1 MTTKQTFALGNP
13 AEFKLKALHWANQF
27 DTACYL
33 DSNEYPSK
41 YSNFECLI
49 AAGAEEELVANCGS
63 ALAQVE
69 AFIKN
74 QDRIIPGFLGYDLK
88 NELEALESK
97 NPDHLDFPDAYFFKP
112 QHLITISGKK
122 VEITSENSDD
132 VWEAISQIQLSET
145 SLNFKGT
152 VAQRFSQS
160 AYITTVKKLQEH
172 IQKGDIYEV
181 TLCQEFYA
189 EQAELDPLT
198 AFIVLNRVSPTPFA
212 SFFKQQN
219 QYILSATPERYIAK
233 RGNTLLSQPIK
244 GTARR
249 SSDKKEDEAIKQAL
263 AESEKER
270 AENVMI
276 VDLVRND
283 LTRCALPGT
292 VEVDE
297 LFGVYSFTQVH
308 QLISTILCHVAAE
321 QSFSNI
327 LKATFP
333 MGSMTGAPKI
343 RAMQLIE
350 QYERSKRG
358 VYSGSVGYIQPN
370 GDFDFNVIIRSMLYN
385 ANSKY
390 LSFQV
395 GGAITA
401 KSIPEEESEEC
412 LLKAKAIGQVLGL

>member
-1 MTTKQTFALGNP
+1 MWIKQTFLLGNP
-13 AEFKLKALHWANQF
+13 AEFKLKALHWANKF

-33 DSNEYPSK
+33 DSNEYPSN
-41 YSNFECLI
+41 YSKFECLI
-49 AAGAEEELVANCGS
+49 AAGAEEELITNCGS
-63 ALAQVE
+63 ALSQID
-69 AFIKN
+69 AFVKN
-74 QDRIIPGFLGYDLK
+74 QDRIIPGFLSYDLK
-88 NELEALESK
+88 NELEVLESK
-97 NPDHLDFPDAYFFKP
+97 NPDYLHFPDAYFFKP
-112 QHLITISGKK
+112 QYLITISGKK
-122 VEITSENSDD
+122 AEISSENPRDI
-132 VWEAISQIQLSET
+132 WEEIDRIHLRETTLS
-145 SLNFKGT
+145 FKGS
-152 VAQRFSQS
+152 VAQRFSR
-160 AYITTVKKLQEH
+160 AEYIDTVKKLQEH

-189 EQAELDPLT
+189 EEVSFDPLV
-198 AFIVLNRVSPTPFA
+198 AFIALNRISPTPFA
-212 SFFKQQN
+212 SFFKQDN
-219 QYILSATPERYIAK
+219 HYILSATPERYIAK

-249 SSDKKEDEAIKQAL
+249 SVDKEEDEKNKQSL
-263 AESEKER
+263 AQSEKER
-270 AENVMI
+270 SENVMI

-292 VEVDE
+292 VQVDE

-308 QLISTILCHVAAE
+308 QLISTISCQLAPE
-321 QSFSNI
+321 QTFSNI

-358 VYSGSVGYIQPN
+358 IYSGSVGYIQPN

-385 ANSKY
+385 ATTKY

-401 KSIPEEESEEC
+401 KSNPEEEYEEC
-412 LLKAKAIGQVLGL
+412 LLKAKAISQVLGL

>member
-1 MTTKQTFALGNP
+1 MNTKQTFVLGNP
-13 AEFKLKALHWANQF
+13 AEFKLKALHWSNQF

-112 QHLITISGKK
+112 QHLIAISGKE
-122 VEITSENSDD
+122 VEISSENPRDI
-132 VWEAISQIQLSET
+132 WEEIDRIHLRETTLS
-145 SLNFKGT
+145 FKGS
-152 VAQRFSQS
+152 VAQRFSR
-160 AYITTVKKLQEH
+160 AEYIDTVKKLQEH

-189 EQAELDPLT
+189 EEVNFDPLA
-198 AFIVLNRVSPTPFA
+198 AFIALNRISPTPFA
-212 SFFKQQN
+212 SFFKQDN
-219 QYILSATPERYIAK
+219 HYILSATPERYLAK

-249 SSDKKEDEAIKQAL
+249 SSDKEEDEIIKQAL
-263 AESEKER
+263 AQSEKER
-270 AENVMI
+270 SENVMI

-292 VEVDE
+292 VKVDE
-297 LFGVYSFTQVH
+297 IFGVYSFTQVH
-308 QLISTILCHVAAE
+308 QLISTISCQVAPK

-327 LKATFP
+327 LKVTFP

-385 ANSKY
+385 ANTKY

-401 KSIPEEESEEC
+401 KSIPEEEYEEC
-412 LLKAKAIGQVLGL
+412 LLKAKAISQVLGL

>member
-1 MTTKQTFALGNP
+1 MPIKQSFALSNLE
-13 AEFKLKALHWANQF
+13 EFKLKALHWANTF
-27 DTACYL
+27 ETACYF

-41 YSNFECLI
+41 YSKFECLI
-49 AAGAEEELVANCGS
+49 AAGVEDELKANIGN
-63 ALAQVE
+63 ALAQID
-69 AFIKN
+69 AFVKN
-74 QDRIIPGFLGYDLK
+74 QDRIIPGFLSYDLK
-88 NELEALESK
+88 NELEVLESK
-97 NPDHLDFPDAYFFKP
+97 NPDYLHFPDAYFFKP
-112 QHLITISGKK
+112 HHHLTISRQE
-122 VEITSENSDD
+122 VEISSENPEA
-132 VWEAISQIQLSET
+132 VWEEINQIQLGEST
-145 SLNFKGT
+145 LNFHGT

-160 AYITTVKKLQEH
+160 EYIATVKKLQEH
-172 IQKGDIYEV
+172 IQQGDTYEV

-189 EQAELDPLT
+189 EHANLSPLT
-198 AFIVLNRVSPTPFA
+198 AFIALNKVSPTPFA

-219 QYILSATPERYIAK
+219 HYILSATPERYLAK

-249 SSDKKEDEAIKQAL
+249 SAAKEEDEKIKQGL
-263 AESEKER
+263 AQSEKER

-292 VEVDE
+292 VKVDE

-308 QLISTILCHVAAE
+308 QLISTISCQVNQE

-385 ANSKY
+385 ATTKY

-401 KSIPEEESEEC
+401 KSIPEEEYEEC
-412 LLKAKAIGQVLGL
+412 LLKAKAISQVLGF

>member
-1 MTTKQTFALGNP
+1 MSIKQSFALSNLE
-13 AEFKLKALHWANQF
+13 EFKLKALYWANEF
-27 DTACYL
+27 DPACYL
-33 DSNEYPSK
+33 DSNEYPNK

-49 AAGAEEELVANCGS
+49 AAGAEEELIANCGS
-63 ALAQVE
+63 ALLQID
-69 AFIKN
+69 AFTKN
-74 QDRIIPGFLGYDLK
+74 QDRIIPGFFSYDLK

-112 QHLITISGKK
+112 QHLLTISRQE
-122 VEITSENSDD
+122 VEISSENPES
-132 VWEAISQIQLSET
+132 VWEEINQIQLGEST
-145 SLNFKGT
+145 LNFNGT
-152 VAQRFSQS
+152 VAQRFSR
-160 AYITTVKKLQEH
+160 AEYTTTVKKLQEH

-189 EQAELDPLT
+189 EEVKFDPLA
-198 AFIVLNRVSPTPFA
+198 AFIALNRISPTPFA

-233 RGNTLLSQPIK
+233 RGNKLLSQPIK

-249 SSDKKEDEAIKQAL
+249 SVDKEEDEKNKQSL
-263 AESEKER
+263 AQSEKER

-292 VEVDE
+292 VKVDE
-297 LFGVYSFTQVH
+297 LFGVYSFSQVH
-308 QLISTILCHVAAE
+308 QLISSISCQVAPE

-370 GDFDFNVIIRSMLYN
+370 GDFDFNVIIRSILYN
-385 ANSKY
+385 ANTQY

-401 KSIPEEESEEC
+401 KSNPEEEYEEC
-412 LLKAKAIGQVLGL
+412 LLKAKAISQVLGF

>member
-1 MTTKQTFALGNP
+1 MNTKQTFVLGNP
-13 AEFKLKALHWANQF
+13 AEFKLKALHWSNQF

-49 AAGAEEELVANCGS
+49 AAGAEEELIANCGS

-112 QHLITISGKK
+112 QHLITISGKDA
-122 VEITSENSDD
+122 EITSENPDD

-152 VAQRFSQS
+152 VAHRFSQS
-160 AYITTVKKLQEH
+160 EYITTVKKLQEH
-172 IQKGDIYEV
+172 IQQGDIYEV

-189 EQAELDPLT
+189 EQAELNPLT
-198 AFIVLNRVSPTPFA
+198 AFIALNRVSPTPFA

-219 QYILSATPERYIAK
+219 KYILSATPERYLAK
-233 RGNTLLSQPIK
+233 RGNTFLSQPIK

-249 SSDKKEDEAIKQAL
+249 SSDEEEDEAIKQSL
-263 AESEKER
+263 AQSEKER

-292 VEVDE
+292 VQVDE

-308 QLISTILCHVAAE
+308 QLISTISCQVAPE
-321 QSFSNI
+321 QNFLKI

-385 ANSKY
+385 ANTKY

-401 KSIPEEESEEC
+401 KSIPEEEYEEC

>member
-1 MTTKQTFALGNP
+1 MNNKQTFALGNP

-41 YSNFECLI
+41 YSNFACLI
-49 AAGAEEELVANCGS
+49 AAGTEEELVANCGS

-112 QHLITISGKK
+112 QHLITISGKDA
-122 VEITSENSDD
+122 EITSENPDD

-172 IQKGDIYEV
+172 IQQGDIYEV

-189 EQAELDPLT
+189 EQVLLDPLA
-198 AFIVLNRVSPTPFA
+198 AFITLNQVSPTPFA

-219 QYILSATPERYIAK
+219 NYILSATPERYIAK

-249 SSDKKEDEAIKQAL
+249 SSDKEEDETIKKAL

-292 VEVDE
+292 VQVDE

-308 QLISTILCHVAAE
+308 QLISTISCQLAPE

-350 QYERSKRG
+350 QYEHSKRG

-385 ANSKY
+385 ANTKY

-401 KSIPEEESEEC
+401 KSIPEEEYEEC
-412 LLKAKAIGQVLGL
+412 LLKAKAISQVLGL

>member
-1 MTTKQTFALGNP
+1 MWIKQTFLLDNP

-41 YSNFECLI
+41 YSNFVGLI
-49 AAGAEEELVANCGS
+49 AAGVEEELIANCGS
-63 ALAQVE
+63 SLAQID

-74 QDRIIPGFLGYDLK
+74 QDRIIPGFLSYDIK
-88 NELEALESK
+88 NQLEALESN
-97 NPDHLDFPDAYFFKP
+97 NPDHLHFPDAYFFKP
-112 QHLITISGKK
+112 QHLITISGIEA
-122 VEITSENSDD
+122 EISSENPEGI
-132 VWEAISQIQLSET
+132 WEAISQIQLSEP

-160 AYITTVKKLQEH
+160 DYIVTVKKLQEH
-172 IQKGDIYEV
+172 IQQGDIYEV

-189 EQAELDPLT
+189 EEVNFDPLA
-198 AFIVLNRVSPTPFA
+198 AFIALNRISPTPFA
-212 SFFKQQN
+212 SFFKQDN
-219 QYILSATPERYIAK
+219 HYILSATPERYIAK

-249 SSDKKEDEAIKQAL
+249 SDDKEEDENNKQSL
-263 AESEKER
+263 AQSGKER
-270 AENVMI
+270 SENVMI

-292 VEVDE
+292 VKVDE
-297 LFGVYSFTQVH
+297 LFGVYSFTQGH
-308 QLISTILCHVAAE
+308 QLISTISCQVAPE
-321 QSFSNI
+321 QTFSNI
-327 LKATFP
+327 LKVTFP

-370 GDFDFNVIIRSMLYN
+370 GDFDFNVVIRSMLYN
-385 ANSKY
+385 AKTKY

-401 KSIPEEESEEC
+401 KSNPEEEYEEC
-412 LLKAKAIGQVLGL
+412 LLKAKAISQVLGL

>member
-1 MTTKQTFALGNP
+1 MSTKQSFALSNLE
-13 AEFKLKALHWANQF
+13 EFKLKALHWANQF

-33 DSNEYPSK
+33 DSNKYPSK

-49 AAGAEEELVANCGS
+49 AAGAEEEFVANCGTV
-63 ALAQVE
+63 LAQVD

-74 QDRIIPGFLGYDLK
+74 QDRIIPGFLSYDLK

-112 QHLITISGKK
+112 QHLITISGKDA
-122 VEITSENSDD
+122 EITSENPDD

-152 VAQRFSQS
+152 VAHRFSQS
-160 AYITTVKKLQEH
+160 EYITTVKKLQEH
-172 IQKGDIYEV
+172 IQQGDIYEV

-189 EQAELDPLT
+189 EQAELNPLT
-198 AFIVLNRVSPTPFA
+198 AFIALNRVSPTPFA

-219 QYILSATPERYIAK
+219 KYILSATPERYLAK

-249 SSDKKEDEAIKQAL
+249 SSDEEEDEAIKQSL
-263 AESEKER
+263 AQSEKER

-292 VEVDE
+292 VQVDE

-308 QLISTILCHVAAE
+308 QLISTISCQVAPE
-321 QSFSNI
+321 QNFLKI

-385 ANSKY
+385 ANTKY

-401 KSIPEEESEEC
+401 KSIPEEEYEEC

>member
-1 MTTKQTFALGNP
+1 MPIKQSFALNNLE
-13 AEFKLKALHWANQF
+13 EFKLKALHWANKF
-27 DTACYL
+27 DTACYF

-41 YSNFECLI
+41 YSKFECII
-49 AAGAEEELVANCGS
+49 AAGAEEELIANCGS
-63 ALAQVE
+63 ALSQID
-69 AFIKN
+69 AFVKN
-74 QDRIIPGFLGYDLK
+74 QDRIIPGFLSYDLK
-88 NELEALESK
+88 NELEALESN

-112 QHLITISGKK
+112 QHLITISGKEA
-122 VEITSENSDD
+122 EINSENPEG
-132 VWEAISQIQLSET
+132 VWNEINQIQLGET
-145 SLNFKGT
+145 TLNFKGT

-160 AYITTVKKLQEH
+160 DYIATVKKLQEH
-172 IQKGDIYEV
+172 IQKGDIYEI

-189 EQAELDPLT
+189 EQAELSPLT
-198 AFIVLNRVSPTPFA
+198 AFITLNKVSPTPFA

-219 QYILSATPERYIAK
+219 HYILSATPERYLAK

-249 SSDKKEDEAIKQAL
+249 SGDKKEDETSKQAL
-263 AESEKER
+263 AKSEKEQ

-292 VEVDE
+292 VKVDE

-308 QLISTILCHVAAE
+308 QLISTISCQVDPE

-343 RAMQLIE
+343 RTMQLIE

-385 ANSKY
+385 ATTKY

-401 KSIPEEESEEC
+401 KSIPEEEYEEC
-412 LLKAKAIGQVLGL
+412 LLKAKAISQVLGL

>member
-1 MTTKQTFALGNP
+1 MSVKQSFALNNSE
-13 AEFKLKALHWANQF
+13 EFKLKALYWANKF

-41 YSNFECLI
+41 FSKFECII
-49 AAGAEEELVANCGS
+49 AAGAEEELIANCGS
-63 ALAQVE
+63 ALSQID
-69 AFIKN
+69 AFVKN
-74 QDRIIPGFLGYDLK
+74 QDRIIPGFLSYDLK
-88 NELEALESK
+88 NELEVLESN

-112 QHLITISGKK
+112 QHLITISGKEA
-122 VEITSENSDD
+122 EISSENPIGI
-132 VWEAISQIQLSET
+132 WEEIDQIQLSEI

-160 AYITTVKKLQEH
+160 DYIATVKKLQEH
-172 IQKGDIYEV
+172 IQKGDIYEI

-189 EQAELDPLT
+189 EQAELSPLT
-198 AFIVLNRVSPTPFA
+198 AFITLNKVSPTPFA

-219 QYILSATPERYIAK
+219 HYILSATPERYLAK

-249 SSDKKEDEAIKQAL
+249 SNDKKEDEIIKQAL
-263 AESEKER
+263 AQSEKER

-283 LTRCALPGT
+283 LTRCALPVT
-292 VEVDE
+292 VKVDE
-297 LFGVYSFTQVH
+297 LFGIYSFTQVH
-308 QLISTILCHVAAE
+308 QLISTISCQLDPE

-343 RAMQLIE
+343 RAMQLVE

-385 ANSKY
+385 ANTKY

-401 KSIPEEESEEC
+401 KSIPEEEYEEC
-412 LLKAKAIGQVLGL
+412 LLKAKAISQVLGL

>member
-1 MTTKQTFALGNP
+1 MPIKQSFALSNP
-13 AEFKLKALHWANQF
+13 EEFKLQALYWANKF

-33 DSNEYPSK
+33 DSNNYPC
-41 YSNFECLI
+41 NHAQFDALI
-49 AAGAEEELVANCGS
+49 AAGVQAEIKLKVGS
-63 ALAQVE
+63 TFSQLDD
-69 AFIKN
+69 FI
-74 QDRIIPGFLGYDLK
+74 QDKSTLKVGFLTYDLK
-88 NELEALESK
+88 NELENLHSN
-97 NPDHLDFPDAYFFKP
+97 NPDNLGFPDGYFFAP
-112 QHLITISGKK
+112 MNLITLSGQNA
-122 VEITSENSDD
+122 EITSENPQNI
-132 VWEAISQIQLSET
+132 WEEINQIQPKESTLPFTGKLS
-145 SLNFKGT
+145 S
-152 VAQRFSQS
+152 RFSKTE
-160 AYITTVKKLQEH
+160 YHTTVKKLQEH
-172 IQKGDIYEV
+172 IQQGDIYEIN
-181 TLCQEFYA
+181 LCQEFYA
-189 EQAELDPLT
+189 EGVAFNPLT
-198 AFIVLNRVSPTPFA
+198 AFIALNRISPTPFS
-212 SFFKQQN
+212 SFFKQHN
-219 QYILSATPERYIAK
+219 HYILSATPERFLSK
-233 RGNTLLSQPIK
+233 KGNILLSQPIK

-249 SSDKKEDEAIKQAL
+249 SADKEEDEKIKQSL
-263 AESEKER
+263 AQSEKER

-292 VEVDE
+292 VKVDE

-308 QLISTILCHVAAE
+308 QLISTISCQVAPE

-370 GDFDFNVIIRSMLYN
+370 GDFDFNVVIRSMLYN
-385 ANSKY
+385 AKTKY

-401 KSIPEEESEEC
+401 KSNPEEEYEEC
-412 LLKAKAIGQVLGL
+412 LLKAKAISQVLGL

>member
-1 MTTKQTFALGNP
+1 MLLKQTFVLSKP
-13 AEFKLKALHWANQF
+13 KEFKRKALQWANQF

-33 DSNEYPSK
+33 DSNEYPANYSK
-41 YSNFECLI
+41 FEAFI
-49 AAGAEEELVANCGS
+49 AAGLEEELRASSGT
-63 ALAQVE
+63 ALAQIE

-74 QDRIIPGFLGYDLK
+74 QDRIIPGFLSYDLK
-88 NELEALESK
+88 NELEALESN
-97 NPDHLDFPDAYFFKP
+97 NPDYLHFPDAYFFKP
-112 QHLITISGKK
+112 KHILTISGQE
-122 VEITSENSDD
+122 VEIRSENPEGIW
-132 VWEAISQIQLSET
+132 WEINQLELLNT
-145 SLNFKGT
+145 SLDFKGQ
-152 VAQRFSQS
+152 VNSRYSQTD
-160 AYITTVKKLQEH
+160 YIATVKKLQEH

-181 TLCQEFYA
+181 NLCQEFYA
-189 EQAELDPLT
+189 EDVEIDPLS
-198 AFIVLNRVSPTPFA
+198 AFRALNQISPTPFA

-219 QYILSATPERYIAK
+219 QYILSATPERYLAR
-233 RGNTLLSQPIK
+233 RGSKLLSQPIK

-249 SSDKKEDEAIKQAL
+249 SANTEEDEASKRAL

-283 LTRCALPGT
+283 LTRCALPGS
-292 VEVDE
+292 VQVDE

-308 QLISTILCHVAAE
+308 QLISTISCTIAPE

-343 RAMQLIE
+343 SAMHLIE
-350 QYERSKRG
+350 RYERSKRG
-358 VYSGSVGYIQPN
+358 IYSGSVGYLAPN

-385 ANSKY
+385 ANTNY

-401 KSIPEEESEEC
+401 KSIPENEYEEC
-412 LLKAKAIGQVLGL
+412 LLKAKAISQVLGL

>member
-1 MTTKQTFALGNP
+1 MSTKQSFALSNLE
-13 AEFKLKALHWANQF
+13 EFKLKALHWANQF

-33 DSNEYPSK
+33 DSNKYPSK
-41 YSNFECLI
+41 YSNFACLI
-49 AAGAEEELVANCGS
+49 AAGTEEELVANCGS

-112 QHLITISGKK
+112 QHLITISGKE

-370 GDFDFNVIIRSMLYN
+370 GDFDFNVIIRSMLFN

-401 KSIPEEESEEC
+401 KSIPEEEYEEC
-412 LLKAKAIGQVLGL
+412 LLKAKAISQVLGL

>member
-1 MTTKQTFALGNP
+1 MSVKQSFALNNP
-13 AEFKLKALHWANQF
+13 EEFKLKALHWANKF

-41 YSNFECLI
+41 YSKFECII
-49 AAGAEEELVANCGS
+49 AAGAEEELIANCGS
-63 ALAQVE
+63 ALSQID
-69 AFIKN
+69 AFVKN
-74 QDRIIPGFLGYDLK
+74 QDRIIPGFISYDLK
-88 NELEALESK
+88 NELEVLESN

-112 QHLITISGKK
+112 QHLITISGK
-122 VEITSENSDD
+122 EAQINSENPEG
-132 VWEAISQIQLSET
+132 VWNEINQIHLGET
-145 SLNFKGT
+145 TLNFNGT
-152 VAQRFSQS
+152 VAQRFSR
-160 AYITTVKKLQEH
+160 AEYLATVKKLQEH

-189 EQAELDPLT
+189 EQAELSPLT
-198 AFIVLNRVSPTPFA
+198 AFITLNKVSPTPFA
-212 SFFKQQN
+212 SFFKQDN
-219 QYILSATPERYIAK
+219 HYIISATPERYLAK

-249 SSDKKEDEAIKQAL
+249 SNDKEEDEIIKQAL
-263 AESEKER
+263 AQSEKER

-292 VEVDE
+292 VKVDE
-297 LFGVYSFTQVH
+297 LFGIYSFTQVY
-308 QLISTILCHVAAE
+308 QLISTISCQLDPE

-385 ANSKY
+385 ANTKY

-401 KSIPEEESEEC
+401 KSIPEEEYEEC
-412 LLKAKAIGQVLGL
+412 LLKAKAICQVLGL

>member
-33 DSNEYPSK
+33 DSNKYPSK

-49 AAGAEEELVANCGS
+49 AAGAEEELIASCGT
-63 ALAQVE
+63 ALAQVD

-74 QDRIIPGFLGYDLK
+74 QDRIIPGFLSYDLK
-88 NELEALESK
+88 NELEALESN

-112 QHLITISGKK
+112 KHLITISGKEA
-122 VEITSENSDD
+122 EITSENPNE
-132 VWEAISQIQLSET
+132 VWEEISQIQLSET
-145 SLNFKGT
+145 SLNFKGS

-172 IQKGDIYEV
+172 IQQGDIYEV

-189 EQAELDPLT
+189 EEVNFDPLA
-198 AFIVLNRVSPTPFA
+198 AFIALNRISPTPFS

-219 QYILSATPERYIAK
+219 KYILSATPERYLAK
-233 RGNTLLSQPIK
+233 RGNKLLSQPIK

-249 SSDKKEDEAIKQAL
+249 SSDKKEDEASKQSL
-263 AESEKER
+263 AQSEKER

-292 VEVDE
+292 VQVEE

-308 QLISTILCHVAAE
+308 QLISTISCQVAAE
-321 QSFSNI
+321 QTLSNI

-350 QYERSKRG
+350 LYERSKRG
-358 VYSGSVGYIQPN
+358 VYSGSVCYIQPN

-385 ANSKY
+385 ANTKY

-401 KSIPEEESEEC
+401 KSIPEEEYEEC
-412 LLKAKAIGQVLGL
+412 LLKAKAISQVLGL

>member
-1 MTTKQTFALGNP
+1 MTTKQPFALGNP

-41 YSNFECLI
+41 YSNFECLV

-63 ALAQVE
+63 ALAQVD
-69 AFIKN
+69 AFIKY
-74 QDRIIPGFLGYDLK
+74 QDRIIPGFLSYDLK
-88 NELEALESK
+88 NELEALESN

-112 QHLITISGKK
+112 QHLITISGKEA
-122 VEITSENSDD
+122 EITSENPDE
-132 VWEAISQIQLSET
+132 VWEEISQIQLSEP
-145 SLNFKGT
+145 SLNFEGS

-189 EQAELDPLT
+189 EQVLLDPLA
-198 AFIVLNRVSPTPFA
+198 AFITLNQISPTPFA
-212 SFFKQQN
+212 SFFKLQN
-219 QYILSATPERYIAK
+219 HYILSATPERYLAK
-233 RGNTLLSQPIK
+233 RGSTLLSQPIK

-249 SSDKKEDEAIKQAL
+249 SSDKLEDEAIKQAL

-292 VEVDE
+292 VQVDE

-308 QLISTILCHVAAE
+308 QLISTISCQVAPE

-358 VYSGSVGYIQPN
+358 IYSGSVGYIQPN

-385 ANSKY
+385 ANTKY

-401 KSIPEEESEEC
+401 KSIPEEEYEEC
-412 LLKAKAIGQVLGL
+412 LLKAKAISQVLGF

>member
-1 MTTKQTFALGNP
+1 MSIKQSFALSNSE
-13 AEFKLKALHWANQF
+13 EFKLKALHWANQF

-41 YSNFECLI
+41 YSKFECLI
-49 AAGAEEELVANCGS
+49 AAGAEEELIANYGS
-63 ALAQVE
+63 TLAQID

-74 QDRIIPGFLGYDLK
+74 QNRIIPGFLSYDLK

-97 NPDHLDFPDAYFFKP
+97 NPDYLDFPDAYFFKP
-112 QHLITISGKK
+112 KHLITFSGKDA
-122 VEITSENSDD
+122 EISSENPEE
-132 VWEAISQIQLSET
+132 VWEAISQIQLGET
-145 SLNFKGT
+145 SLNFEGT

-160 AYITTVKKLQEH
+160 EYITTVKKLQEH
-172 IQKGDIYEV
+172 IQQGDIYEV

-189 EQAELDPLT
+189 EEVNFDPLA
-198 AFIVLNRVSPTPFA
+198 AFIALNRVSPTPFA

-219 QYILSATPERYIAK
+219 HFILSATPERYLTK
-233 RGNTLLSQPIK
+233 RGNILLSQPIK

-249 SSDKKEDEAIKQAL
+249 SADKDEDEKIKQGL
-263 AESEKER
+263 AQSEKER

-292 VEVDE
+292 VKVDE
-297 LFGVYSFTQVH
+297 LFGVYSFSQVH
-308 QLISTILCHVAAE
+308 QLISSISCQVAPE

-370 GDFDFNVIIRSMLYN
+370 GDFDFNVIIRSILYN
-385 ANSKY
+385 ANAQY

-401 KSIPEEESEEC
+401 KSNPEEEYEEC
-412 LLKAKAIGQVLGL
+412 LLKAKAISQVLGL

>member
-1 MTTKQTFALGNP
+1 MWIKQTFLLGNP
-13 AEFKLKALHWANQF
+13 AEFKLKALHWANKF

-33 DSNEYPSK
+33 DSNEYPSN
-41 YSNFECLI
+41 YSKFECLI
-49 AAGAEEELVANCGS
+49 AAGAEEELITNCGS
-63 ALAQVE
+63 ALSQID
-69 AFIKN
+69 AFVKN
-74 QDRIIPGFLGYDLK
+74 QDRIIPGFLSYDLK
-88 NELEALESK
+88 NELEVLESK
-97 NPDHLDFPDAYFFKP
+97 NPDYLHFPDAYFFKP
-112 QHLITISGKK
+112 QYLITISGKK
-122 VEITSENSDD
+122 AEISSENPRDI
-132 VWEAISQIQLSET
+132 WEEIDRIHLRETTLS
-145 SLNFKGT
+145 FKGS
-152 VAQRFSQS
+152 VAQRFSR
-160 AYITTVKKLQEH
+160 AEYIDTVKKLQEH

-189 EQAELDPLT
+189 EEVSFDPLV
-198 AFIVLNRVSPTPFA
+198 AFIALNRISPTPFA
-212 SFFKQQN
+212 SFFKQDN
-219 QYILSATPERYIAK
+219 HYILSATPERYIAK

-249 SSDKKEDEAIKQAL
+249 SVDKEEDEKNKQSL
-263 AESEKER
+263 AQSEKER
-270 AENVMI
+270 SENVMI

-292 VEVDE
+292 VQVDE

-308 QLISTILCHVAAE
+308 QLISTISCQLAPE
-321 QSFSNI
+321 QTFSNI

-358 VYSGSVGYIQPN
+358 IYSGSVGYIQPN
-370 GDFDFNVIIRSMLYN
+370 GDFDFNVIIRSMLFN
-385 ANSKY
+385 ATTKY

-401 KSIPEEESEEC
+401 KSNPEEEYEEC
-412 LLKAKAIGQVLGL
+412 LLKAKAIGQVLRF

>member
-1 MTTKQTFALGNP
+1 MSIKQSFALSNLE
-13 AEFKLKALHWANQF
+13 EFKLKALHWANKF
-27 DTACYL
+27 DAACYL

-49 AAGAEEELVANCGS
+49 AAGVEEELIASCGS
-63 ALAQVE
+63 SLAQID

-74 QDRIIPGFLGYDLK
+74 QDRIIPGFLSYDLK
-88 NELEALESK
+88 NELEALESN
-97 NPDHLDFPDAYFFKP
+97 NPDHLHFPDAYFFKP

-122 VEITSENSDD
+122 AEISSKNPRDI
-132 VWEAISQIQLSET
+132 WEEIDRIHLRETTLS
-145 SLNFKGT
+145 FKGS

-160 AYITTVKKLQEH
+160 EYITTVKKLQEH
-172 IQKGDIYEV
+172 IQQGDIYEV

-189 EQAELDPLT
+189 EQAELDPLA
-198 AFIVLNRVSPTPFA
+198 AFIALNQISPTPFA

-249 SSDKKEDEAIKQAL
+249 SSDKKEDETIKQAL
-263 AESEKER
+263 AQSKKER
-270 AENVMI
+270 SENVMI

-292 VEVDE
+292 VKVDE

-308 QLISTILCHVAAE
+308 QLISTISCQVAPE

-327 LKATFP
+327 LKVTFP

-385 ANSKY
+385 ANTNY

-401 KSIPEEESEEC
+401 KSIPKEEYEEC
-412 LLKAKAIGQVLGL
+412 LLKAKAISQVLGL

>member
-1 MTTKQTFALGNP
+1 MSVKQSFALNNSE
-13 AEFKLKALHWANQF
+13 EFKLKALYWANKF

-41 YSNFECLI
+41 YSKFECII
-49 AAGAEEELVANCGS
+49 AAGAEEELIANCGS
-63 ALAQVE
+63 ALSQID
-69 AFIKN
+69 AFVKN
-74 QDRIIPGFLGYDLK
+74 QDRIIPGFLSYDLK
-88 NELEALESK
+88 NELEVLESN

-112 QHLITISGKK
+112 KHLLTISRQA
-122 VEITSENSDD
+122 VEISSENPES
-132 VWEAISQIQLSET
+132 VWEEINQIQLSET
-145 SLNFKGT
+145 SLSFKGSL
-152 VAQRFSQS
+152 AQRFSR
-160 AYITTVKKLQEH
+160 AEYIATIKKLQEH
-172 IQKGDIYEV
+172 IQKGDIYEI

-189 EQAELDPLT
+189 EEVNFDSMA
-198 AFIVLNRVSPTPFA
+198 AFIDLNRISPTPFA
-212 SFFKQQN
+212 SFFKQDN
-219 QYILSATPERYIAK
+219 HYILSATPERYIAK

-249 SSDKKEDEAIKQAL
+249 SGDKKEDETSKQAL
-263 AESEKER
+263 AKSEKEQ

-292 VEVDE
+292 VKVDE

-308 QLISTILCHVAAE
+308 QLISTISCQVDPE

-385 ANSKY
+385 ANTKY

-401 KSIPEEESEEC
+401 KSSPEEEYEEC
-412 LLKAKAIGQVLGL
+412 MLKAKAISQVLGL

>member
-33 DSNEYPSK
+33 DSNEYSSK
-41 YSNFECLI
+41 YNKFECLI
-49 AAGAEEELVANCGS
+49 AAGVEEKLIANCGS
-63 ALAQVE
+63 ALSQID
-69 AFIKN
+69 AFIEN
-74 QDRIIPGFLGYDLK
+74 QDHIIPGFLSYDLK
-88 NELEALESK
+88 NELEALESN

-112 QHLITISGKK
+112 QHLITISGKEA
-122 VEITSENSDD
+122 EITSENPDE
-132 VWEAISQIQLSET
+132 VWEEISQIQLSET
-145 SLNFKGT
+145 SLNFKGS

-172 IQKGDIYEV
+172 IQQGDIYEV

-189 EQAELDPLT
+189 EEVNFDPLT
-198 AFIVLNRVSPTPFA
+198 AFIALNRISPTPFS
-212 SFFKQQN
+212 SFFKQDN
-219 QYILSATPERYIAK
+219 HYILSATPERYIAK

-249 SSDKKEDEAIKQAL
+249 SSDKLEDEAIKQAL

-292 VEVDE
+292 VQVDE

-308 QLISTILCHVAAE
+308 QLISTISCQVAPE
-321 QSFSNI
+321 QTLSNI
-327 LKATFP
+327 LRATFP

-370 GDFDFNVIIRSMLYN
+370 GDFDLNVIIRSMLYN
-385 ANSKY
+385 ANTNY

-401 KSIPEEESEEC
+401 KSIPEEEYEEC
-412 LLKAKAIGQVLGL
+412 LLKAKAISQVLGL

>member
-1 MTTKQTFALGNP
+1 MSIKQSFALSTLE
-13 AEFKLKALHWANQF
+13 EFKLKALHWANKF
-27 DTACYL
+27 DTACYF

-41 YSNFECLI
+41 YSKFECLI
-49 AAGAEEELVANCGS
+49 AAGAEEELIANCGS
-63 ALAQVE
+63 ALSQID
-69 AFIKN
+69 AFVKN
-74 QDRIIPGFLGYDLK
+74 QDRIIPGFLSYDLK
-88 NELEALESK
+88 NELEALESN

-112 QHLITISGKK
+112 QHLITISGKEA
-122 VEITSENSDD
+122 EISSENPIGI
-132 VWEAISQIQLSET
+132 WEEIDQIQLSEI

-160 AYITTVKKLQEH
+160 DYIATVKKLQEH
-172 IQKGDIYEV
+172 IQKGDIYEI

-189 EQAELDPLT
+189 EQAELSPLT
-198 AFIVLNRVSPTPFA
+198 AFITLNKVSPTPFA

-219 QYILSATPERYIAK
+219 HYILSATPERYLAK

-249 SSDKKEDEAIKQAL
+249 SADKKEDETSKQAL
-263 AESEKER
+263 AKSEKEQ

-292 VEVDE
+292 VKVDE

-308 QLISTILCHVAAE
+308 QLISTISCQVDPE

-343 RAMQLIE
+343 RTMQLIE

-385 ANSKY
+385 ATTKY

-401 KSIPEEESEEC
+401 KSIPEEEYEEC
-412 LLKAKAIGQVLGL
+412 LLKAKAISHVLGL

>member
-1 MTTKQTFALGNP
+1 MSTKQTFALGKP
-13 AEFKLKALHWANQF
+13 AEFKLKALNWANQF

-41 YSNFECLI
+41 YSNFVGLI
-49 AAGAEEELVANCGS
+49 AAGVEEELRADSGDT
-63 ALAQVE
+63 LAQID

-74 QDRIIPGFLGYDLK
+74 QDRIIPGFLSYDLK
-88 NELEALESK
+88 NELEVLES
-97 NPDHLDFPDAYFFKP
+97 NNLDHLDFPDAYFFKP
-112 QHLITISGKK
+112 QHLITISGQE
-122 VEITSENSDD
+122 VEISSENPEDI
-132 VWEAISQIQLSET
+132 WEEIDRIQLSET
-145 SLNFKGT
+145 SLKFKGN
-152 VAQRFSQS
+152 VAQRFNQA

-172 IQKGDIYEV
+172 IQQGDIYEV

-189 EQAELDPLT
+189 EEVNFDPLA
-198 AFIVLNRVSPTPFA
+198 AFIALNRISPTPFA
-212 SFFKQQN
+212 SFFKQDN
-219 QYILSATPERYIAK
+219 HYILSATPERYIAK

-249 SSDKKEDEAIKQAL
+249 SNDKKEDETIKQAL
-263 AESEKER
+263 AQSEKER

-292 VEVDE
+292 VKVDE

-308 QLISTILCHVAAE
+308 QLISTISCQVAPE
-321 QSFSNI
+321 QSFSKI
-327 LKATFP
+327 LNATFP

-350 QYERSKRG
+350 HYERSKRG

-385 ANSKY
+385 DNTKY

-401 KSIPEEESEEC
+401 KSIPEEEYEEC
-412 LLKAKAIGQVLGL
+412 LLKAKAISQVLGV